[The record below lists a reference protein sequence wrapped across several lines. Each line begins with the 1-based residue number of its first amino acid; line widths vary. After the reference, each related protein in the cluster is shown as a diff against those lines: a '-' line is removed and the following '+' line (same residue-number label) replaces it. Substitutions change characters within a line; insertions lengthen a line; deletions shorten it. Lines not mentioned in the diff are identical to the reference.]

1 MPNPPSPRNP
11 TTSKRKA
18 GGKPISPPPIK
29 RKAQSTISQGA
40 VASFFT
46 PTSQKPRDRTTW
58 TERGVDGAPPTLLV
72 GRFEPEGP
80 SEDGKGTEGET
91 TRRRRKI
98 AAFDLDSTLIVTAS
112 GKKFGNDP
120 ADWKW
125 WDTSVPTRLR
135 RMYAE
140 EGYRVVIV
148 SNQAGLTLHP
158 DPNAKAPKN
167 GGKAKVANFKQK
179 CAAVLA
185 QLNVPTTVYAATARD
200 RYRKPRTGMWAEIC
214 EDYGIPRDEVDVANS
229 VFVGDA
235 GGRLA
240 DGKASAKDFSCS
252 DRNFAHNVGVAYKT
266 PEEFFLDEPP
276 RDFTREFDLAAH
288 PYADTP
294 GDEEK
299 EGDEDEDVLF
309 EKTNEKDIVLFCGP
323 PGAGKSTFFW
333 TRLKPLGYERVN
345 QDALKT
351 RAKCFKAAAEF
362 LESGCSVVIDNTN
375 PDLDGR
381 KDWIELARKHA
392 VPIRCIW
399 FKTPRGLCEHNDAMR
414 AMNTPFNPEAR
425 SALPA
430 IAFNGFFAR
439 LREPTPREGFQDVVP
454 VEFRFRGSREAY
466 AVWAQYW
473 S

>member
-1 MPNPPSPRNP
+1 
-11 TTSKRKA
+11 
-18 GGKPISPPPIK
+18 
-29 RKAQSTISQGA
+29 
-40 VASFFT
+40 
-46 PTSQKPRDRTTW
+46 
-58 TERGVDGAPPTLLV
+58 
-72 GRFEPEGP
+72 
-80 SEDGKGTEGET
+80 
-91 TRRRRKI
+91 
-98 AAFDLDSTLIVTAS
+98 
-112 GKKFGNDP
+112 
-120 ADWKW
+120 
-125 WDTSVPTRLR
+125 
-135 RMYAE
+135 
-140 EGYRVVIV
+140 
-148 SNQAGLTLHP
+148 
-158 DPNAKAPKN
+158 
-167 GGKAKVANFKQK
+167 
-179 CAAVLA
+179 
-185 QLNVPTTVYAATARD
+185 
-200 RYRKPRTGMWAEIC
+200 MWAEIC

-362 LESGCSVVIDNTN
+362 LESGCSVVI
-375 PDLDGR
+375 G
-381 KDWIELARKHA
+381 A
-392 VPIRCIW
+392 
-399 FKTPRGLCEHNDAMR
+399 
-414 AMNTPFNPEAR
+414 
-425 SALPA
+425 
-430 IAFNGFFAR
+430 
-439 LREPTPREGFQDVVP
+439 
-454 VEFRFRGSREAY
+454 
-466 AVWAQYW
+466 
-473 S
+473 